1 MRRVGPG
8 RVTWTG
14 WEPKYSLFVA
24 KGSGQRHRSG
34 SQTKV
39 RPRRPTPAQVR
50 PVRPPEP
57 PKARARRA
65 RTGQPSVPGWLLP
78 LAGVP
83 AIVGIPGWPLL
94 LAVPA
99 WVVMLL
105 LLATGA
111 VKWSFA
117 LFIGVVIS
125 AAIGSAW
132 AASAVA
138 KGKDVLR
145 GVRAAVIIVLAA
157 AVPVVFDP
165 HSGDVFNLPKYTLT
179 LIGALVLIG
188 LWIVAAVNDRAAPR
202 WRNGLQWVVAAV
214 VAWTA
219 ICAFAGVDTHVS
231 LLGNYGSYDGFY
243 SAAAFGVIMM
253 TAAEAFDAADIRK
266 VLGVFGFAGGTVV
279 VFYGLIQLHD
289 TELHGAR
296 WDFIRWNLG
305 SFSNDIFSTFGNP
318 NHLGGYLAMI
328 LPVVVVLGAL
338 TKRWWWRA
346 AAGVLAFVILV
357 ELVRTS
363 ARGAWVAAIAAFVIL
378 AAMLI
383 PEIKRR
389 PVLAVGSAAGVVVIV
404 VLGLAVEG
412 KRFLS
417 HSLSTLFQSGGTTSV
432 QQRYDIWSAAVHI
445 AAHHPLTGIG
455 PDTFALV
462 YPQYQSAAWVAALG
476 PNYLVNGAHDIFMNV
491 LADQGFIGLLLFL
504 ALLVFVALRSTGA
517 WRRLR
522 AVELGDDIHET
533 VKTHAQAHR
542 VTLAVATAV
551 MVAYIVQAVFNVQQV
566 GLSFSFWLLIGCSTV
581 IAQAVG
587 VPDTLKPASLVA
599 ATPSFDG
606 LEEREAVGARPPSG
620 PAPAFAPRSAR
631 RQAQKRPSYGRR
643 SDAVPW
649 WTLGVGAVVAVVLVF
664 LALGADGPYR
674 ADHDYWAAYTSL
686 KQPAPGSG
694 AAASSTN
701 KPTQVGTVYFNDLK
715 ESFTLNPWEPTY
727 PEGEVSILTS
737 AAGHATSASSALSD
751 LTQAHELAVRATAEK
766 PLWAPYPAAEAEV
779 DVDLSEVQPANAQ
792 ADLAEAASLARQAIK
807 GNPRDSAYQ
816 TLLSEVLS
824 KARSAAS
831 K

>member
-1 MRRVGPG
+1 
-8 RVTWTG
+8 
-14 WEPKYSLFVA
+14 
-24 KGSGQRHRSG
+24 
-34 SQTKV
+34 
-39 RPRRPTPAQVR
+39 
-50 PVRPPEP
+50 
-57 PKARARRA
+57 
-65 RTGQPSVPGWLLP
+65 VPDWLLP

-83 AIVGIPGWPLL
+83 AIVGLPGWPLL
-94 LAVPA
+94 LAVPV
-99 WVVMLL
+99 WTVMLL

-117 LFIGVVIS
+117 LFLGVLIS
-125 AAIGSAW
+125 AAIGTAW

-138 KGKDVLR
+138 KAKDALR
-145 GVRAAVIIVLAA
+145 AARAAVIMVLAA

-188 LWIVAAVNDRAAPR
+188 LWVVAAVNDRAVPR

-219 ICAFAGVDTHVS
+219 ISAFAGVDTHVS

-253 TAAEAFDAADIRK
+253 AAAEAFDAADIRK
-266 VLGVFGFAGGTVV
+266 VLGVFAFAGGSVV
-279 VFYGLIQLHD
+279 VFYGLVQLHD
-289 TELHGAR
+289 TEFHGAR

-328 LPVVVVLGAL
+328 LPVAVVLGAM

-346 AAGVLAFVILV
+346 AAGVFAVVILV

-363 ARGAWVAAIAAFVIL
+363 ARGAWVAAIAGFVIVAL
-378 AAMLI
+378 MLI

-404 VLGLAVEG
+404 GLGLAVEG

-455 PDTFALV
+455 PDAFALV

-491 LADQGFIGLLLFL
+491 LADQGFVGLLLFL
-504 ALLVFVALRSTGA
+504 ALLVFIGLRSIGA

-522 AVELGDDIHET
+522 AVELGDHDDAL
-533 VKTHAQAHR
+533 KTQAQAHR
-542 VTLAVATAV
+542 ITLAVASAAT
-551 MVAYIVQAVFNVQQV
+551 VAYIVQAVFNVQQV
-566 GLSFSFWLLIGCSTV
+566 GLSFSFWLLVGGSTV

-587 VPDTLKPASLVA
+587 VPDTLRPASLVA
-599 ATPSFDG
+599 ATPSFAG
-606 LEEREAVGARPPSG
+606 VEEEEVVGARPLSG

-631 RQAQKRPSYGRR
+631 RQAQRRPSYGRHPD
-643 SDAVPW
+643 SVPW
-649 WTLGVGAVVAVVLVF
+649 WTLGVGAVVAVVVVF

-694 AAASSTN
+694 AAANTTN

-727 PEGEVSILTS
+727 PEGEVSILIS
-737 AAGHATSASSALSD
+737 AASRATSASNALSD
-751 LTQAHELAVRATAEK
+751 LVQAHELAVRATAEK
-766 PLWAPYPAAEAEV
+766 PLWAPYPASEAEV
-779 DVDLSEVQPANAQ
+779 DVDLSEVQPANAP
-792 ADLAEAASLARQAIK
+792 ADLAQAASEARQAVK
-807 GNPRDSAYQ
+807 DNPRDSANQ
-816 TLLSEVLS
+816 ALLSEVLAKQHPASS
-824 KARSAAS
+824 K
-831 K
+831 